1 MSELTAISGD
11 GHMQEARCLNC
22 GTLLTGDYC
31 SHCGQHAHA
40 HRTVSAFLHDLA
52 HGVLHFEGKVWR
64 TIPMLLWHPGELTR
78 DYVEGKRARF
88 VSPMALFLFSVFLMF
103 AVLGMSSSITTPD
116 SGKVRDE
123 MVANVAK
130 GELKLTELTAERI
143 ALVAQGKPTGNVDS
157 LIQNVEGELGLQRA
171 MVSKGMVA
179 GTAMR
184 VSDDVPAWLREPIQ
198 KAAANPQLLLYK
210 IKSSAYKWSW
220 AIIPLSVPFLWLLF
234 PYSRRYRVYDHLVFI
249 TYSLSFMTLLV
260 CIATLIGLAGLSAV
274 IGLAGLSAVAKLAM
288 LMAPIHMYRQLRGA
302 YSLRPWGALW
312 RTALLGS
319 AAILVLTIFV
329 IGLFGVGLF
338 D

>member
-1 MSELTAISGD
+1 MSELKAISGD
-11 GHMQEARCLNC
+11 GHMQEVRCLNC
-22 GTLLTGDYC
+22 GTLLAGDYC
-31 SHCGQHAHA
+31 SQCGQHAHA

-64 TIPMLLWHPGELTR
+64 TLPMLLWHPGELTR

-103 AVLGMSSSITTPD
+103 AVLGMSGSITAPD

-123 MVANVAK
+123 MVSNVAK
-130 GELKLTELTAERI
+130 DEAKLTELTAERTE
-143 ALVAQGKPTGNVDS
+143 LVAQGTPTDDVDS
-157 LIQNVEGELGLQRA
+157 RITDVEGELGLERA
-171 MVSKGMVA
+171 MVSKGMAAGAVA
-179 GTAMR
+179 R

-198 KAAANPQLLLYK
+198 KAGANPQLLLYK

-220 AIIPLSVPFLWLLF
+220 AVIPLSVPFLWLLF
-234 PYSRRYRVYDHLVFI
+234 PFSRRYRVYDHLVFI

-274 IGLAGLSAVAKLAM
+274 AKFAM

-302 YSLRPWGALW
+302 YSLGPWGALW
-312 RTALLGS
+312 RTAALVF
-319 AAILVLTIFV
+319 AATLVLGVFV
-329 IGLFGVGLF
+329 IGLFGMGLF

>member
-1 MSELTAISGD
+1 MGELQAIGDD
-11 GHMQEARCLNC
+11 GHMQEVRCLNC
-22 GTLLTGDYC
+22 GTLLSGDYC
-31 SHCGQHAHA
+31 SKCGQHAHA

-64 TIPMLLWHPGELTR
+64 TLPMLLWHPGELTR

-103 AVLGMSSSITTPD
+103 AVIGMSGSITAPD
-116 SGKVRDE
+116 SGKVRNE
-123 MVANVAK
+123 MVSNVAK
-130 GELKLTELTAERI
+130 DEVKLTALAAERTE
-143 ALVAQGKPTGNVDS
+143 LVAQGKPTSDVDS
-157 LIQNVEGELGLQRA
+157 RIKEVEGELGLERA
-171 MVSKGMVA
+171 MVSKGLLA
-179 GTAMR
+179 GTVAR

-198 KAAANPQLLLYK
+198 KAAANPQLLLFK

-234 PYSRRYRVYDHLVFI
+234 PFSRRYRVYDHLVFI

-274 IGLAGLSAVAKLAM
+274 AGFAM
-288 LMAPIHMYRQLRGA
+288 LVPPIHMYRQLRGA
-302 YSLRPWGALW
+302 YSLGRWSALW
-312 RTALLGS
+312 RTAVLVT
-319 AAILVLTIFV
+319 AAIAVLALFV
-329 IGLFGVGLF
+329 IGLFGIGLF